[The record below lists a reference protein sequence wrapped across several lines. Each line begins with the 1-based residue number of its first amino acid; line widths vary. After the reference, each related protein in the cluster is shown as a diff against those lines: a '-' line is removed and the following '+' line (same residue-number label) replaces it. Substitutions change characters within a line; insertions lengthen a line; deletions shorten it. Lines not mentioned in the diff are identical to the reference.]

1 MKIHLV
7 VYTGGKWEIVNEKL
21 EYVADADSSRRGL
34 EIEPNLSYT
43 ALLSKL
49 SNICSSTN
57 ITKLSYRLSSFSD
70 PIDIINDEDLA
81 IFYNFAMENIFEI
94 YKLYVIEGFGVGS
107 SGFSSPKKFLVPDLN
122 FCTDE
127 ENYDVVN
134 DSQPNPDNSFEN
146 CSRSSSITFEP
157 GHVFNNKEDMKLELG
172 KKCLLEHFEFK
183 VDRSSK
189 TRYQVS
195 CLVDGCGWRF
205 RARSFGDSGVFFVK
219 SFNDKHTCS
228 KTLTYPHVRQANPH
242 VVAHYLKEPLKDSGR
257 IYRCNEIVKDFRQR
271 FQVEITTSQAWRGK
285 SLALELLQGSS
296 RESFAELPLY
306 CYNLERANPGSVTHI
321 KTDDERRFEMVF
333 VAIGA
338 AIRTFICNLRPVVII
353 DAAHL
358 KGEFKGT
365 LFLAVGMD
373 GNNQI
378 LPISYGI
385 GKSEDGECW
394 TWFLSKLKECIGEIP
409 EMAIISDRANSIHLA
424 VRNVFPHVYHGLC
437 CRHLMMNL
445 RLPSDKKKEN
455 EKLWWKTCK
464 SYRLSDFNESFNALC
479 LAVPRVRHTLTSIGF
494 GRWARAHCPGNRYHY
509 MTSNSAESI
518 NALSRHSRKM
528 PVTQLLEFFRQSVQK
543 WFYDRR
549 LQGIHE
555 KHLLTQW
562 AQKKIFKK
570 IEGSR
575 TWTVAGIE
583 LNSYSVAD
591 SGKGGLVDFV
601 NGTCSCRVWQ
611 VSGLPCGHV
620 IAVSK
625 FLGETDCSKY
635 CFPCY
640 SNEVYKKT
648 YEEAIYPLPHRS
660 EWETPE
666 DLINLQPPHM
676 TKRQAGRPRENNR
689 ILSRG
694 EEPTPLYCSR
704 CNSYG
709 HHRDVCRQPMP
720 SEVRTRKHPDKGK
733 GKETDNPDDF
743 TQSPADY
750 MYPSFNLGDF

>member
-1 MKIHLV
+1 MKIRLV
-7 VYTGGKWEIVNEKL
+7 VYTGGKWEIVNGKL

-49 SNICSSTN
+49 SNIW
-57 ITKLSYRLSSFSD
+57 
-70 PIDIINDEDLA
+70 
-81 IFYNFAMENIFEI
+81 
-94 YKLYVIEGFGVGS
+94 FGVGS

-157 GHVFNNKEDMKLELG
+157 GHIDPLKLGTRCHVWSTVAVGVSVQGVLEIVG
-172 KKCLLEHFEFK
+172 CFLL
-183 VDRSSK
+183 
-189 TRYQVS
+189 
-195 CLVDGCGWRF
+195 
-205 RARSFGDSGVFFVK
+205 RA
-219 SFNDKHTCS
+219 FNDKHTCS

-518 NALSRHSRKM
+518 NVLSRHSRKM

-543 WFYDRR
+543 WFYDRH

-620 IAVSK
+620 IAISK

-666 DLINLQPPHM
+666 DLINLQSPHM

-720 SEVRTRKHPDKGK
+720 SEVRTCKHPDKGK

-750 MYPSFNLGDF
+750 IYPSFNLGDF

>member
-1 MKIHLV
+1 MKIRLV
-7 VYTGGKWEIVNEKL
+7 VYTGGKWEIVNGKL

-49 SNICSSTN
+49 SNIW
-57 ITKLSYRLSSFSD
+57 
-70 PIDIINDEDLA
+70 
-81 IFYNFAMENIFEI
+81 
-94 YKLYVIEGFGVGS
+94 FGVGS

-172 KKCLLEHFEFK
+172 KKCLLEHFEF
-183 VDRSSK
+183 
-189 TRYQVS
+189 
-195 CLVDGCGWRF
+195 
-205 RARSFGDSGVFFVK
+205 K

-321 KTDDERRFEMVF
+321 KTDHERRFEMVF

-464 SYRLSDFNESFNALC
+464 SYRLSD
-479 LAVPRVRHTLTSIGF
+479 LTSHLMLF
-494 GRWARAHCPGNRYHY
+494 VLPF
-509 MTSNSAESI
+509 
-518 NALSRHSRKM
+518 
-528 PVTQLLEFFRQSVQK
+528 LEC
-543 WFYDRR
+543 DT
-549 LQGIHE
+549 L
-555 KHLLTQW
+555 
-562 AQKKIFKK
+562 
-570 IEGSR
+570 
-575 TWTVAGIE
+575 
-583 LNSYSVAD
+583 
-591 SGKGGLVDFV
+591 
-601 NGTCSCRVWQ
+601 
-611 VSGLPCGHV
+611 
-620 IAVSK
+620 
-625 FLGETDCSKY
+625 
-635 CFPCY
+635 
-640 SNEVYKKT
+640 
-648 YEEAIYPLPHRS
+648 
-660 EWETPE
+660 
-666 DLINLQPPHM
+666 
-676 TKRQAGRPRENNR
+676 
-689 ILSRG
+689 
-694 EEPTPLYCSR
+694 
-704 CNSYG
+704 
-709 HHRDVCRQPMP
+709 
-720 SEVRTRKHPDKGK
+720 
-733 GKETDNPDDF
+733 
-743 TQSPADY
+743 
-750 MYPSFNLGDF
+750 

>member
-1 MKIHLV
+1 
-7 VYTGGKWEIVNEKL
+7 
-21 EYVADADSSRRGL
+21 
-34 EIEPNLSYT
+34 
-43 ALLSKL
+43 
-49 SNICSSTN
+49 
-57 ITKLSYRLSSFSD
+57 
-70 PIDIINDEDLA
+70 
-81 IFYNFAMENIFEI
+81 
-94 YKLYVIEGFGVGS
+94 
-107 SGFSSPKKFLVPDLN
+107 
-122 FCTDE
+122 
-127 ENYDVVN
+127 
-134 DSQPNPDNSFEN
+134 
-146 CSRSSSITFEP
+146 
-157 GHVFNNKEDMKLELG
+157 MKLELG

-189 TRYQVS
+189 TRYEVS
-195 CLVDGCGWRF
+195 CLVDGCVWRF
-205 RARSFGDSGVFFVK
+205 RAISFGDSGVFFVK

-228 KTLTYPHVRQANPH
+228 KTLTYPHVRQANPK

-296 RESFAELPLY
+296 RDSFAELPFY

-321 KTDDERRFEMVF
+321 KTDDERPFEMVF
-333 VAIGA
+333 IAIGA

-385 GKSEDGECW
+385 GKSEDGESW

-424 VRNVFPHVYHGLC
+424 
-437 CRHLMMNL
+437 
-445 RLPSDKKKEN
+445 
-455 EKLWWKTCK
+455 LWWKICK

-494 GRWARAHCPGNRYHY
+494 GRWARVHCPCNRYHY

-528 PVTQLLEFFRQSVQK
+528 SVTQLLEFFRQYVQK
-543 WFYDRR
+543 WFYDRC

-591 SGKGGLVDFV
+591 SGTRGLVDFV

-611 VSGLPCGHV
+611 VSDLPCGHV

-660 EWETPE
+660 EWEIPE
-666 DLINLQPPHM
+666 DLINLQPSHM

-720 SEVRTRKHPDKGK
+720 SKIRTRKGPDKGK
-733 GKETDNPDDF
+733 GKETDDPDHF
-743 TQSPADY
+743 TQSPSDY

>member
-1 MKIHLV
+1 MKIRLV
-7 VYTGGKWEIVNEKL
+7 VYTGGKWEIVNGKL

-107 SGFSSPKKFLVPDLN
+107 SGFSSQKKFLVPDLN

-321 KTDDERRFEMVF
+321 KTDHERRFEMVF

-424 VRNVFPHVYHGLC
+424 
-437 CRHLMMNL
+437 
-445 RLPSDKKKEN
+445 
-455 EKLWWKTCK
+455 
-464 SYRLSDFNESFNALC
+464 
-479 LAVPRVRHTLTSIGF
+479 
-494 GRWARAHCPGNRYHY
+494 
-509 MTSNSAESI
+509 
-518 NALSRHSRKM
+518 
-528 PVTQLLEFFRQSVQK
+528 
-543 WFYDRR
+543 
-549 LQGIHE
+549 
-555 KHLLTQW
+555 W

-694 EEPTPLYCSR
+694 EEPTPLYCSQ

>member
-1 MKIHLV
+1 MWKDLSHVPSTSQATFLQDSQAVSVRSGQAVTADIRAV
-7 VYTGGKWEIVNEKL
+7 SVNYLCRFSWLQAVLAGAKPL
-21 EYVADADSSRRGL
+21 QKVRAVSTHCSSR
-34 EIEPNLSYT
+34 
-43 ALLSKL
+43 
-49 SNICSSTN
+49 
-57 ITKLSYRLSSFSD
+57 FSWLK
-70 PIDIINDEDLA
+70 PFQTF
-81 IFYNFAMENIFEI
+81 IF
-94 YKLYVIEGFGVGS
+94 S
-107 SGFSSPKKFLVPDLN
+107 
-122 FCTDE
+122 
-127 ENYDVVN
+127 
-134 DSQPNPDNSFEN
+134 
-146 CSRSSSITFEP
+146 
-157 GHVFNNKEDMKLELG
+157 HVFNNKEDMKLELG

-321 KTDDERRFEMVF
+321 KTDHERRFEMVF

-562 AQKKIFKK
+562 AQKKILKK
-570 IEGSR
+570 
-575 TWTVAGIE
+575 
-583 LNSYSVAD
+583 N
-591 SGKGGLVDFV
+591 
-601 NGTCSCRVWQ
+601 
-611 VSGLPCGHV
+611 
-620 IAVSK
+620 
-625 FLGETDCSKY
+625 
-635 CFPCY
+635 
-640 SNEVYKKT
+640 
-648 YEEAIYPLPHRS
+648 
-660 EWETPE
+660 
-666 DLINLQPPHM
+666 
-676 TKRQAGRPRENNR
+676 
-689 ILSRG
+689 
-694 EEPTPLYCSR
+694 
-704 CNSYG
+704 
-709 HHRDVCRQPMP
+709 
-720 SEVRTRKHPDKGK
+720 
-733 GKETDNPDDF
+733 
-743 TQSPADY
+743 
-750 MYPSFNLGDF
+750 

>member
-1 MKIHLV
+1 MKIRLV
-7 VYTGGKWEIVNEKL
+7 VYTGGKWEIVNGKL

-49 SNICSSTN
+49 SNIW
-57 ITKLSYRLSSFSD
+57 
-70 PIDIINDEDLA
+70 
-81 IFYNFAMENIFEI
+81 
-94 YKLYVIEGFGVGS
+94 FGVGS

-321 KTDDERRFEMVF
+321 KTDHERRFEMVF

-562 AQKKIFKK
+562 
-570 IEGSR
+570 
-575 TWTVAGIE
+575 
-583 LNSYSVAD
+583 
-591 SGKGGLVDFV
+591 
-601 NGTCSCRVWQ
+601 

>member
-1 MKIHLV
+1 MKIRLV
-7 VYTGGKWEIVNEKL
+7 VYNSGKWEIVNGKL

-43 ALLSKL
+43 ALLRFCTGS
-49 SNICSSTN
+49 
-57 ITKLSYRLSSFSD
+57 SSFS
-70 PIDIINDEDLA
+70 P
-81 IFYNFAMENIFEI
+81 
-94 YKLYVIEGFGVGS
+94 
-107 SGFSSPKKFLVPDLN
+107 PKKFLVPDLN

-127 ENYDVVN
+127 ESYDVVN
-134 DSQPNPDNSFEN
+134 DYQPNPDNSFEN
-146 CSRSSSITFEP
+146 CLRSSSITFEP

-172 KKCLLEHFEFK
+172 KKCSLEHFEFK

-195 CLVDGCGWRF
+195 CLVDGCVWRF

-228 KTLTYPHVRQANPH
+228 KTLTYPHVRQANPN
-242 VVAHYLKEPLKDSGR
+242 VVAHYLKERLKDSGR

-296 RESFAELPLY
+296 RDSFAELPFY

-338 AIRTFICNLRPVVII
+338 AVTYSSLLVII

-378 LPISYGI
+378 LPISYRI
-385 GKSEDGECW
+385 GKSEDGESW

-543 WFYDRR
+543 WFYDLR

-555 KHLLTQW
+555 KHLFTQW

-704 CNSYG
+704 CNSYD

-720 SEVRTRKHPDKGK
+720 SEIRTRKDPNKGK
-733 GKETDNPDDF
+733 GKETDDPDHF
-743 TQSPADY
+743 TQSPSDY
-750 MYPSFNLGDF
+750 IYPSFILGDF

>member
-1 MKIHLV
+1 MKIRLV
-7 VYTGGKWEIVNEKL
+7 VYNGGKWEIVNGKL
-21 EYVADADSSRRGL
+21 EYVADAYSSRRGL

-43 ALLSKL
+43 ALLSKV
-49 SNICSSTN
+49 SNMCSSTN

-70 PIDIINDEDLA
+70 PIDIIKDEDLA
-81 IFYNFAMENIFEI
+81 N
-94 YKLYVIEGFGVGS
+94 
-107 SGFSSPKKFLVPDLN
+107 
-122 FCTDE
+122 
-127 ENYDVVN
+127 
-134 DSQPNPDNSFEN
+134 PN
-146 CSRSSSITFEP
+146 
-157 GHVFNNKEDMKLELG
+157 
-172 KKCLLEHFEFK
+172 
-183 VDRSSK
+183 
-189 TRYQVS
+189 
-195 CLVDGCGWRF
+195 
-205 RARSFGDSGVFFVK
+205 
-219 SFNDKHTCS
+219 
-228 KTLTYPHVRQANPH
+228 

-271 FQVEITTSQAWRGK
+271 LQVEITTSQAWRGK

-296 RESFAELPLY
+296 KDSFAELPLY

-385 GKSEDGECW
+385 GKSEDGESW

-445 RLPSDKKKEN
+445 RLPSDKKKKMRSCGGRHAN
-455 EKLWWKTCK
+455 RT
-464 SYRLSDFNESFNALC
+464 DC
-479 LAVPRVRHTLTSIGF
+479 LILTSHLMLF
-494 GRWARAHCPGNRYHY
+494 VLPFLD
-509 MTSNSAESI
+509 AESI

-666 DLINLQPPHM
+666 DLINLQLPHM

-720 SEVRTRKHPDKGK
+720 SEVRTRKDPDKGK
-733 GKETDNPDDF
+733 GKETDNPEHF

-750 MYPSFNLGDF
+750 IYPSFNLGDF

>member
-1 MKIHLV
+1 MKIRLV
-7 VYTGGKWEIVNEKL
+7 VYNGGKWEIVNGKL

-43 ALLSKL
+43 ALLSKV
-49 SNICSSTN
+49 STMCSCTN
-57 ITKLSYRLSSFSD
+57 NTKLSYRLSSFSD

-81 IFYNFAMENIFEI
+81 MFYNFAMENIFEI
-94 YKLYVIEGFGVGS
+94 YKLYVVEGLCARS
-107 SGFSSPKKFLVPDLN
+107 SSFSPPKKFLVPGLN
-122 FCTDE
+122 FFTDE

-134 DSQPNPDNSFEN
+134 DYQPNPDNSFEI
-146 CSRSSSITFEP
+146 CLRSSSITFEP

-195 CLVDGCGWRF
+195 CLVDGYVWRF

-228 KTLTYPHVRQANPH
+228 KTLTYPHVRQANPN

-257 IYRCNEIVKDFRQR
+257 IYCCNEIVKDFRQR

-296 RESFAELPLY
+296 RDSFAELPFC
-306 CYNLERANPGSVTHI
+306 CYNLEQANPGSVTHI

-333 VAIGA
+333 VAIGD

-385 GKSEDGECW
+385 GKSEDGESW
-394 TWFLSKLKECIGEIP
+394 TWFLSKLKEC
-409 EMAIISDRANSIHLA
+409 
-424 VRNVFPHVYHGLC
+424 
-437 CRHLMMNL
+437 
-445 RLPSDKKKEN
+445 
-455 EKLWWKTCK
+455 
-464 SYRLSDFNESFNALC
+464 
-479 LAVPRVRHTLTSIGF
+479 
-494 GRWARAHCPGNRYHY
+494 
-509 MTSNSAESI
+509 
-518 NALSRHSRKM
+518 
-528 PVTQLLEFFRQSVQK
+528 
-543 WFYDRR
+543 
-549 LQGIHE
+549 
-555 KHLLTQW
+555 
-562 AQKKIFKK
+562 
-570 IEGSR
+570 
-575 TWTVAGIE
+575 
-583 LNSYSVAD
+583 
-591 SGKGGLVDFV
+591 
-601 NGTCSCRVWQ
+601 
-611 VSGLPCGHV
+611 
-620 IAVSK
+620 
-625 FLGETDCSKY
+625 ETDCSKY

-689 ILSRG
+689 ILSGG
-694 EEPTPLYCSR
+694 EEPTPLYYSR

-720 SEVRTRKHPDKGK
+720 SEIRTRKDPDKGK
-733 GKETDNPDDF
+733 GKETDDPDHF
-743 TQSPADY
+743 TQSPSDY
-750 MYPSFNLGDF
+750 IYPSFNLGDF